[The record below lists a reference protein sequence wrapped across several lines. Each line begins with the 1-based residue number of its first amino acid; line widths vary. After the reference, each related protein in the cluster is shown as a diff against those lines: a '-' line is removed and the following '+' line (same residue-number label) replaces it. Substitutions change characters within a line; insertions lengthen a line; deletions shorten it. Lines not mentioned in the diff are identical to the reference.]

1 MADAV
6 VTDSPGLV
14 VPEITDDYVPEM
26 SPVDPGKHV
35 APMQG
40 PVDSGMGSREDLS
53 SMSSTDPGQYEPK
66 IRSFPRSQK
75 VLQKRFERIRVVR
88 EFEGIVDQ
96 VDQENGVFLA
106 RLIDLTAGEIFEHDE
121 GEFPIDDVRPDDLPL
136 LNEGAVFRV
145 RVAYRIKRGGTRQ
158 RFTEIIF
165 RRLPCWNERHFEFA
179 KQRAA
184 KLSEYFCNED

>member
-1 MADAV
+1 MAEAV
-6 VTDSPGLV
+6 VTESPDLV
-14 VPEITDDYVPEM
+14 VPEIPDDYVPEV

-35 APMQG
+35 APLQR
-40 PVDSGMGSREDLS
+40 PVDSGMGPHEDLS

-66 IRSFPRSQK
+66 IRFFPRSQK
-75 VLQKRFERIRVVR
+75 VLQKRVERIRVVR

-106 RLIDLTAGEIFEHDE
+106 RLIDLTAGETFAHDE

-136 LNEGAVFRV
+136 LKEGAVFRV

-165 RRLPCWNERHFEFA
+165 RRLPCWNHRHFESA

-184 KLSEYFCNED
+184 ELSAYFRNED